1 LNSLPFHNQTL
12 IRLKTTNTNVIILM
26 CIKKETRHCKNCGR
40 PLFKSNNKTG
50 YCSRAPCRYERQKEI
65 RIIKKQALRASVT
78 KCAAALRAS
87 S

>member
-1 LNSLPFHNQTL
+1 
-12 IRLKTTNTNVIILM
+12 M
-26 CIKKETRHCKNCGR
+26 CNKCKHCGR
-40 PLFKSNNKTG
+40 PLKQKTKTG

-78 KCAAALRAS
+78 ECAAALRAS